1 MYINKCLKFF
11 LIVFALFF
19 GACQPSEKLPDVSTI
34 EVKVELIRFDQ
45 ELAQLQETDIANQ
58 HERWKIQYGQF
69 YEDFIEE
76 MLEAGFME
84 DEGSLL
90 RNWAYIVNQKD
101 FQVLSQKVEERFP
114 DLNDKEKELE
124 EAFKYLRYY
133 FPEYEMPVF
142 YSFFSG
148 FSSQV
153 AVGEGYV
160 GIGLDMFL
168 GVDSEFYPALI
179 ESIPMYISRRFT
191 PENIVP
197 RVIESVLRV
206 EISDEEPLE
215 GNTLAHMVHHGKILY
230 ALDKI
235 LPHTPDTL
243 KLGYT
248 EEQLTWA
255 DAYRKDIWAW
265 FVSEDILYSTD
276 YLRNQS
282 YFSEAPFTPELGE
295 NNESA
300 PKLGT
305 YIGWQMV
312 RRFMEK
318 NRDVTIS
325 ELMSM
330 TDAQMI
336 LEKSGFRG
344 E

>member
-1 MYINKCLKFF
+1 MYFNKGLNFS
-11 LIVFALFF
+11 LIVFVLLL
-19 GACQPSEKLPDVSTI
+19 GGCQRGKKLPDVSAI
-34 EVKVELIRFDQ
+34 DAKVEIIRFDK
-45 ELAQLQETDIANQ
+45 ELAELQEEDVTNQ
-58 HERWKIQYGQF
+58 HEKWKTQYGQF
-69 YEDFIEE
+69 YVDFIEE
-76 MLEAGFME
+76 MLEAGFMD
-84 DEGSLL
+84 DEESLL

-101 FQVLSQKVEERFP
+101 FQVLSQKVEEKFS
-114 DLNDKEKELE
+114 DLKDKERELE

-142 YSFFSG
+142 YAFFSG

-160 GIGLDMFL
+160 AIGLDMFL
-168 GVDSEFYPALI
+168 GPDSEFYPALI

-197 RVIESVLRV
+197 RVVESVLRV
-206 EISDEEPLE
+206 DVSDEEPMD

-230 ALDKI
+230 AMDKI
-235 LPHTPDTL
+235 LPHTPDSL
-243 KLGYT
+243 KIGYT
-248 EEQLTWA
+248 DEQLSWA

-276 YLRNQS
+276 YLRNQA

-318 NRDVTIS
+318 NDDITLS
-325 ELMSM
+325 ELMRM
-330 TDAQMI
+330 TDAQLI

-344 E
+344 D